1 MHFAP
6 VVMVPVGHVSLPG
19 DATRKEEKGLSRE
32 GMLGAGFLI
41 KWDGRR
47 EVTASHE
54 ISAAISSEAQIS

>member
-6 VVMVPVGHVSLPG
+6 VAMLPVSHVSLPN
-19 DATRKEEKGLSRE
+19 DAMRKEEKGLSRE

-41 KWDGRR
+41 KCDGRR
-47 EVTASHE
+47 EVTVSHE